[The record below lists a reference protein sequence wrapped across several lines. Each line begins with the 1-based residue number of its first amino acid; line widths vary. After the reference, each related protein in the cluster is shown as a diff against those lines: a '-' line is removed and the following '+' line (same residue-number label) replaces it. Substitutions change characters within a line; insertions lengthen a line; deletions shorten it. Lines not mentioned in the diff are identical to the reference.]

1 MGLINMSVALD
12 SNVFIAALSPKENHS
27 PIAQRLVQDI
37 ASAKYRAVVS
47 SIVYGEVIG
56 VAKET
61 RSSVLDLPSF
71 FRSLRNLET
80 VSADDNI
87 CAAAGRLRQEYGTKL
102 RLADAIHLATALEQ
116 KAEVFITNDLTL
128 AKIAKGIIPTK
139 TLANY
144 RDT

>member
-1 MGLINMSVALD
+1 MLVALD

-27 PIAQRLVQDI
+27 SAAQQLARNI
-37 ASAKYRAVVS
+37 ASAKYQAIAS

-56 VAKET
+56 LTKEAQPT
-61 RSSVLDLPSF
+61 TLDLPSF

-80 VSADDNI
+80 VSADDSI
-87 CAAAGRLRQEYGTKL
+87 CATAGRLRQEHGTKL

-139 TLANY
+139 TLADY
-144 RDT
+144 DKVLEGR